1 MVVFG
6 PFWLAL
12 LLFAFSNRL
21 AAGDPGTSRLDAIA
35 ATTGRLSHV
44 VVPADD
50 DTTVPPEAR
59 SLLTELKHEL
69 RDEILARLD
78 EAHRERRKP
87 ETVLAVLE
95 KDLRARGWKPGACW
109 VVPARNLFGMPEAGG
124 CTYGGFDVSIARPR
138 GHRDLLA
145 VTTTLGIACGTDS
158 SLYLLRD
165 EPAGWRLLLA
175 LEENG
180 YDKVSGALGSFE
192 SLVSPRDSQ
201 GGFFVAAADINP
213 WCTSNW
219 QRIRLRVFRV
229 GPDPEHPI
237 QVLAKEGSVFLG
249 DGFPFYRLTAD
260 AGRVAL
266 AFNARQGLDVD
277 ILVREHIWMYA
288 VGERTASRRVPLARQ
303 PEGFVDEWLA
313 LPWDEA
319 VRWSDPSRPELER
332 WHATAQQWTD
342 KMYTG
347 ISEVRS
353 RGRNRWEVEVY
364 LEPSEASE
372 EPPPTPAQSL
382 VFTVIRRHDAF
393 VLQGV
398 ESLPA
403 EPDPQ

>member
-1 MVVFG
+1 MVSR
-6 PFWLAL
+6 PFWAAL
-12 LLFAFSNRL
+12 LFVAFSRL

-35 ATTGRLSHV
+35 ATSERLSHV
-44 VVPADD
+44 VVSAED

-87 ETVLAVLE
+87 PSVLAGLDR
-95 KDLRARGWKPGACW
+95 DLRVRGWKPGACW

-124 CTYGGFDVSIARPR
+124 CTYGGFDFSIARPR
-138 GHRDLLA
+138 GHRNLLA
-145 VTTTLGIACGTDS
+145 VTTTLGISCGTDS
-158 SLYLLRD
+158 SLYLLRE

-192 SLVSPRDSQ
+192 SLVSPTDSQ

-219 QRIRLRVFRV
+219 QRVRLRVFRV
-229 GPDPEHPI
+229 GPDPENPV
-237 QVLAKEGSVFLG
+237 QVLAKEDTIFLG

-260 AGRVAL
+260 AGRVSL
-266 AFNARQGLDVD
+266 AFNGRQGLDVD
-277 ILVREHIWMYA
+277 VLVREHIWLYA
-288 VGERTASRRVPLARQ
+288 VEGRTASRMMPLARQ

-313 LPWDEA
+313 LPWEEA
-319 VRWSDPSRPELER
+319 VRWSDRSRPELER
-332 WHATAQQWTD
+332 WHATAQQWID

-353 RGRNRWEVEVY
+353 KGRNRWEVEVDF
-364 LEPSEASE
+364 EPREASE
-372 EPPPTPAQSL
+372 EPPPASAQSL
-382 VFTVIRRHDAF
+382 VFTVIRRHDTF
-393 VLQGV
+393 ILQGV
-398 ESLPA
+398 QSLPA